1 MQQYGIFI
9 AVIGK
14 NAVFFF
20 IAVKVGKPLG
30 VEREISVGN
39 KIWTVITYNTV
50 FGGKPDK
57 TILILDNI
65 FDTVLGKAVFR
76 IVF

>member
-1 MQQYGIFI
+1 MVGIGFIGIQDIIVATLGDQVIDCLVSVGIYFRCAFMQQYGIFI

-39 KIWTVITYNTV
+39 KI
-50 FGGKPDK
+50 
-57 TILILDNI
+57 
-65 FDTVLGKAVFR
+65 
-76 IVF
+76 